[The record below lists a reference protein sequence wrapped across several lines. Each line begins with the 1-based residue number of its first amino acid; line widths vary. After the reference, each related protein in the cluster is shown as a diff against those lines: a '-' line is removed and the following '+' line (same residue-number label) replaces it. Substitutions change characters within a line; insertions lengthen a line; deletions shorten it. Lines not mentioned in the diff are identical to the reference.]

1 MKDLIFCEVKSRHYI
16 YDLSNSQHSLSYKN
30 IVVNSANNSSEK
42 NEKTPKQEFQE
53 KGRIDVKPFL
63 DPSDGGELTPKNPQE
78 IPFLV
83 VIIVS
88 ILVLWVI
95 ANSLSPL
102 FRQRTLNEE
111 NDSKNDSQTLEENR
125 PIKPTSSEAPHSM
138 NVTSETVTHIE
149 NYADSQEKQPMI
161 REDLQDITPNQA
173 EQESLR
179 VQQIF
184 DDNQIAPKEANNYE

>member
-1 MKDLIFCEVKSRHYI
+1 MMKKLMYLDVKTRHYI
-16 YDLSNSQHSLSYKN
+16 YQLSNLQDYLLYKK
-30 IVVNSANNSSEK
+30 IVVNSANKSSENK
-42 NEKTPKQEFQE
+42 ENHQKQEFQE

-102 FRQRTLNEE
+102 FRERTPNEE
-111 NDSKNDSQTLEENR
+111 NNSPTLEEDR
-125 PIKPTSSEAPHSM
+125 RIQPTSSEDTHSIT
-138 NVTSETVTHIE
+138 VTSETVTYTD
-149 NYADSQEKQPMI
+149 NYAESPEKQPRI
-161 REDLQDITPNQA
+161 TEDLQNLTPYQA
-173 EQESLR
+173 EQDSLI
-179 VQQIF
+179 VKQIF
-184 DDNQIAPKEANNYE
+184 DDNKIDNQEANNYE